1 MSWFLKKKRQIVY
14 LFFII
19 SIIIICSLTIILD
32 SMMYIL
38 CYIVCII
45 LAIIVYQI
53 NRITRNILWKQ
64 SSYFM
69 PNSDIRNVDYLVI
82 GDMYKLPKDL
92 SALKT
97 IQIAVPEIG
106 LDSCFEILKHTHSIL
121 VDNGKIIIAVKRKNI
136 NKKGYTLFDAYFF
149 HYTTI
154 KLKKLE
160 VLRRKSL
167 MPFIFSPLKSL
178 KFILKCYHDD
188 FYDCGMLS
196 KEMTE
201 FCNRRGYLIQ
211 FLCKD

>member
-1 MSWFLKKKRQIVY
+1 MSWFLKKKRQIVC
-14 LFFII
+14 LFLII

-32 SMMYIL
+32 SMVYIL

-45 LAIIVYQI
+45 LAIIVYQT
-53 NRITRNILWKQ
+53 NRKTRNILWKQ

-82 GDMYKLPKDL
+82 GDMYRLPKNL
-92 SALKT
+92 SELKT
-97 IQIAVPEIG
+97 IQIAAPERG
-106 LDSCFEILKHTHSIL
+106 LESCFEILKHTHSIL
-121 VDNGKIIIAVKRKNI
+121 ADNGKIIIAVKKKNI
-136 NKKGYTLFDAYFF
+136 NKKGYTLFDTYFF

-178 KFILKCYHDD
+178 KLILKRYSNNY
-188 FYDCGMLS
+188 YDCGILS
-196 KEMTE
+196 KEMIE
-201 FCNRRGYLIQ
+201 FCNRRGYLIR
-211 FLCKD
+211 FLCKG